1 MKPRNTRS
9 TRKNATGAFVYF
21 VCFVVS
27 IQTSSVHA
35 APRLAVPPEG
45 VAFGG
50 IAAGEGASKSIEIQ
64 NVSTFPVAVAQVKG
78 CCGADAS
85 LSAMLIAP
93 SESATLTVSLHPM
106 LPGEFSKDIRILCDD
121 PERPLLTIPATGV
134 AIEGNTFAAASRYT
148 LPAILLAGI
157 ADGFNPCAFSIVIAL
172 AGILA
177 VGGRQRRARML
188 GGWAFCLGSF
198 LTYMAMGLGLMR
210 ALRALESLRTV
221 HDAVMAALAL
231 ALFVLAFLSVR
242 DAFRY
247 RRAKEPSVITLQL
260 PDRVKKLI
268 RAVAE
273 ASWGGPTVVVA
284 GLGCGFLVTLLDSLC
299 TGQIYV
305 PVLALVSREP
315 GAWRSL
321 TLLAIYNVAFMVPLV
336 AVFMLAAK
344 GADSE
349 RMSRWS
355 KRNVFPS
362 KIALGFMFAVLGAL
376 VMPNFGARLAEMVGR

>member
-9 TRKNATGAFVYF
+9 TRKSATGAFVYF

-27 IQTSSVHA
+27 SIA
-35 APRLAVPPEG
+35 APRLAVPPGG
-45 VAFGG
+45 VAFGK
-50 IAAGEGASKSIEIQ
+50 IAAGEGAAKTIEIR
-64 NVSTFPVAVAQVKG
+64 NVSEFSVAVSQVKG

-85 LSAMLIAP
+85 LSTMHIAP
-93 SESATLTVSLHPM
+93 SESATLTVALKPP
-106 LPGEFSKDIRILCDD
+106 LPGEFSKDVRILCDD
-121 PERPLLTIPATGV
+121 PERPVVTIPVTGV
-134 AIEGNTFAAASRYT
+134 AVEGKVAAAASRFT

-210 ALRALESLRTV
+210 ALRALESLRMV
-221 HDAVMAALAL
+221 HDAVMLLLAL
-231 ALFVLAFLSVR
+231 ALFALSALSVR

-260 PDRVKKLI
+260 PGRVKKAI
-268 RAVAE
+268 RSIAE
-273 ASWGGPTVVVA
+273 ASWRGPAVFAA
-284 GLGCGFLVTLLDSLC
+284 GIGCGFLVTLLDSLC
-299 TGQIYV
+299 TGQVYV
-305 PVLALVSREP
+305 PVLALISREP

-321 TLLAIYNVAFMVPLV
+321 LLLALYNLAFIAPLV

-344 GADSE
+344 GADAA

-362 KIALGFMFAVLGAL
+362 KLALGVVFALLGFLVLGQAT
-376 VMPNFGARLAEMVGR
+376 

>member
-1 MKPRNTRS
+1 MENASMQPRNSRS
-9 TRKNATGAFVYF
+9 TRKSATGAF

-27 IQTSSVHA
+27 LLASSSFA

-45 VAFGG
+45 VDFGE
-50 IAAGEGASKSIEIQ
+50 IAAGAPASKSVEIR
-64 NVSTFPVAVAQVKG
+64 NVSDFPVAVAQIKG

-85 LSAMLIAP
+85 LSSMLIYP
-93 SESATLTVSLHPM
+93 YESATLTVALRPP
-106 LPGEFSKDIRILCDD
+106 LPGEFSKDVRILCDD
-121 PERPLLTIPATGV
+121 PECPVVTIPVTGV
-134 AIEGNTFAAASRYT
+134 AVEGKAPSAASRFT

-210 ALRALESLRTV
+210 ALRALEGLRLT
-221 HDAVMAALAL
+221 HDIVMGLLAL
-231 ALFVLAFLSVR
+231 ALFVLSALSVR

-247 RRAKEPSVITLQL
+247 HRARVPSVITLQL
-260 PDRVKKLI
+260 PDRVKKAI
-268 RAVAE
+268 RAIAE
-273 ASWGGPTVVVA
+273 ASWRGPAVFAA

-299 TGQIYV
+299 TGQVYV
-305 PVLALVSREP
+305 PVLALLSREP

-321 TLLAIYNVAFMVPLV
+321 VLLALYNLAFIAPLV

-344 GADSE
+344 GADAA
-349 RMSRWS
+349 RMSHWS

-362 KIALGFMFAVLGAL
+362 KLALGLVFAILGAL
-376 VMPNFGARLAEMVGR
+376 IIAGTL